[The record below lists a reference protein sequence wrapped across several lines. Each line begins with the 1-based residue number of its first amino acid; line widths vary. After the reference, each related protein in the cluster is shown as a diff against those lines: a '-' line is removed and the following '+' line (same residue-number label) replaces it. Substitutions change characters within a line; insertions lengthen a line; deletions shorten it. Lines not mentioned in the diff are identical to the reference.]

1 MFQGEDGGARQTHMK
16 EMGRAAWGRTGS
28 LWSCRKYKLF
38 KKKKGNLIILFPVSS
53 VHVLIRITNT
63 FSFNAINT
71 QDGSRFM
78 WQKVYMKCFNYLRE
92 P

>member
-38 KKKKGNLIILFPVSS
+38 KKKKKEI
-53 VHVLIRITNT
+53 
-63 FSFNAINT
+63 
-71 QDGSRFM
+71 
-78 WQKVYMKCFNYLRE
+78 
-92 P
+92 

>member
-38 KKKKGNLIILFPVSS
+38 KKKK
-53 VHVLIRITNT
+53 RK
-63 FSFNAINT
+63 FNNI
-71 QDGSRFM
+71 DYFLYPL
-78 WQKVYMKCFNYLRE
+78 YMY
-92 P
+92 